1 VEDLEEWFSKS
12 KRQRKRLSRR
22 TAKVRHL
29 WQQPSDST
37 DEKPEKKR
45 STGLV
50 RAAISRMKAKKSRTR
65 RVSAPS
71 ADQQSSSV
79 SSSDSAPQP
88 FMKIKK
94 IPDEDILPKL
104 KQELIQMGFDISSYK
119 TNYLKRRLRVLLR
132 RSNCATYTQYL
143 EKLREDPREVEKL
156 KRTFSINVTRFFRNL
171 DSFWAVQKIVLPE
184 LLKTGP
190 RRAVA
195 KVWSAGCAMGP
206 EPYTLGMLIHDYRSR
221 YPTLRKARILG
232 TDLNPDLLRI
242 AEIAEYSSETF
253 EETPATFMS
262 KYLSSQGEGRY
273 RVIPAIRSMVH
284 FQQHDLLSPISMG
297 TQDLIVC
304 RNVLIYFGKEQQERI
319 FSAFSRCLPDG
330 GMLVLGRTESLPI
343 AARSDFEIVNGRHR
357 IYRRATAG

>member
-1 VEDLEEWFSKS
+1 MEDLEDWFSKS
-12 KRQRKRLSRR
+12 KRQRQRLSRH
-22 TAKVRHL
+22 TTKVRHL
-29 WQQPSDST
+29 WKQPSDSS
-37 DEKPEKKR
+37 DEKLEK
-45 STGLV
+45 TGKIGL
-50 RAAISRMKAKKSRTR
+50 SRTTR
-65 RVSAPS
+65 GRTRARKSSVKKLSAPS
-71 ADQQSSSV
+71 AYQESSSV
-79 SSSDSAPQP
+79 SRLDSVPP
-88 FMKIKK
+88 TFMKIQK
-94 IPDEDILPKL
+94 IPDEDVLPKL
-104 KQELIQMGFDISSYK
+104 KQELMQMGFNISSYK

-132 RSNCATYTQYL
+132 RSDCATYTQYL

-184 LLKTGP
+184 ILKAGP

-206 EPYTLGMLIHDYRSR
+206 EPYTLAMLIHDYRSR
-221 YPTLRKARILG
+221 YPSMRKARILG

-273 RVIPAIRSMVH
+273 RVISAIRSMVH

-319 FSAFSRCLPDG
+319 FSSFSRCLPDG
-330 GMLVLGRTESLPI
+330 GMLLLGRTESLPI
-343 AARSDFEIVNGRHR
+343 TARSDFEIVNGRHR
-357 IYRRATAG
+357 IYRRTIAN